1 MKNKKII
8 ISIIA
13 TVLAIAIITV
23 IAFILIK
30 NNKKYT
36 ITFDTQGGNK
46 IEAVTVKVNETA
58 VLPKNPEKEGY
69 IFLHW
74 VDEENKIVSGN
85 FKVTRDR
92 KLTAKWAELTQE
104 LITVSFDTD
113 GGTEI
118 EDILL
123 IKGETLKLPDN
134 PTKEGYIFKNWVDKN
149 ETPIYED
156 ALLAEDTV
164 LKAIWE
170 KEEEKKEQTTTTNK
184 NDKTTQT
191 PSQGN
196 QNEQPTPTPTPG
208 NQNEQPTPT
217 PGNEN
222 VEVTGI
228 SLNKN
233 SLGLIIGNSGTLT
246 ATISPSNATNKNVT
260 WSSSKPNI
268 ISVDN
273 SGKVTAKA
281 IGEAIITAKTA
292 NGKTASATVTSDVK
306 NITLT
311 VGNQT
316 ISNYGTIKST
326 TITVKIDANGYNV
339 PDSLITWS
347 APDTTGYTAPAYMF
361 PNGKTA
367 TVTARDVWSGT
378 ASVPVTVKIN
388 NKQVKTTIYVESKIS
403 ISNLSSGITGNES
416 GGILYCTFSG
426 DKSLHLQ
433 SNIPVTWEY
442 SKSSPVIAGIEGE
455 DNRNLKLSVQY
466 VSQNGL
472 NIKARSKAGQ
482 VKEIVLTPKR

>member
-1 MKNKKII
+1 MKNKKTV
-8 ISIIA
+8 IA
-13 TVLAIAIITV
+13 IVSAIVLIAIIAIV
-23 IAFILIK
+23 VMIIMK

-46 IEAVTVKVNETA
+46 IEAIKVKVNETL

-74 VDEENKIVSGN
+74 VDEEDKPVSNN
-85 FKVTRDR
+85 FKVTKDM
-92 KLTAKWAELTQE
+92 KLIAKWAEPTQE

-113 GGTEI
+113 GGSKI
-118 EDILL
+118 EDIVL
-123 IKGETLKLPDN
+123 IKGEPLKLPDN
-134 PTKEGYIFKNWVDKN
+134 PIKDGYIFKNWVSKD
-149 ETPIYED
+149 EIEIPVYDD
-156 ALLAEDTV
+156 ALLSEDIV

-170 KEEEKKEQTTTTNK
+170 KEEKKKEQTTTTNK
-184 NDKTTQT
+184 NDKTPQT

-196 QNEQPTPTPTPG
+196 QNEQPTTTPTPE
-208 NQNEQPTPT
+208 NQ
-217 PGNEN
+217 N
-222 VEVTGI
+222 VEVTDI

-233 SLGLIIGNSGTLT
+233 SLGLIIGNSDTLT
-246 ATISPSNATNKNVT
+246 ANITPSNATNKSVT
-260 WSSSKPNI
+260 WSSSNSSI

-281 IGEAIITAKTA
+281 IGSATITAKTA
-292 NGKTASATVTSDVK
+292 NGKEASATVTSDVK

-316 ISNYGTIKST
+316 ISKYGTITST
-326 TITVKIDANGYNV
+326 NITVNIDANGYNV

-347 APDTTGYTAPAYMF
+347 APDTSGYTAPAYMST
-361 PNGKTA
+361 NGKTA

-378 ASVPVTVKIN
+378 ASVPITVKIN
-388 NKQVKTTIYVESKIS
+388 NKQVKTTIYVESAIN
-403 ISNLSSGITGNES
+403 ISNLSNGINSYERDGK
-416 GGILYCTFSG
+416 LYCTFSG
-426 DKSLHLQ
+426 EKSLHLQ
-433 SNIPVTWEY
+433 SNIDVTWQY

-466 VSQNGL
+466 VSHNGL

-482 VKEIVLTPKR
+482 VKEIILTPMP

>member
-8 ISIIA
+8 IAIVA

-23 IAFILIK
+23 IVSISMK

-36 ITFDTQGGNK
+36 ITFDTQGGNT
-46 IEAVTVKVNETA
+46 IESIKVKVNETL

-69 IFLHW
+69 VFLHW
-74 VDEENKIVSGN
+74 VDEENKPVSNN
-85 FKVTRDR
+85 FKVLKDM
-92 KLTAKWAELTQE
+92 KLIAKWAEPTQE
-104 LITVSFDTD
+104 VVTVSFNTD
-113 GGTEI
+113 GGNTI
-118 EDILL
+118 SSITV
-123 IKGETLKLPDN
+123 IKGEKITLPEK
-134 PTKEGYIFKNWVDKN
+134 PTKEGYHFKEWV
-149 ETPIYED
+149 YENGEQFKTE
-156 ALLAEDTV
+156 AIIEENIT

-170 KEEEKKEQTTTTNK
+170 KVEENKKETNK
-184 NDKTTQT
+184 NNTTSK
-191 PSQGN
+191 PSQEK
-196 QNEQPTPTPTPG
+196 QNEQPTPK
-208 NQNEQPTPT
+208 PTPT
-217 PGNEN
+217 PTPENQN

-233 SLGLIIGNSGTLT
+233 SLGLIIGNSSTLT
-246 ATISPSNATNKNVT
+246 ATISPSNATNKSVT
-260 WSSSKPNI
+260 WSSSNSSI

-281 IGEAIITAKTA
+281 IGNATITAKTA

-316 ISNYGTIKST
+316 ISKYGTITST
-326 TITVKIDANGYNV
+326 NITVNIDANGYNV

-347 APDTTGYTAPAYMF
+347 APDTSGYTAPAYMSL
-361 PNGKTA
+361 NGKTA

-378 ASVPVTVKIN
+378 ASVPITVKIN
-388 NKQVKTTIYVESKIS
+388 NKQVKTTIYVESAIN
-403 ISNLSSGITGNES
+403 IRNLSNGINSYERDGK
-416 GGILYCTFSG
+416 LYCTFSG
-426 DKSLHLQ
+426 EKSLHLQ
-433 SNIPVTWEY
+433 SNIDVTWQY

-455 DNRNLKLSVQY
+455 DNRNLRLSVQY

-482 VKEIVLTPKR
+482 VKEIVLTPTL

>member
-1 MKNKKII
+1 MKNKKTV
-8 ISIIA
+8 IA
-13 TVLAIAIITV
+13 IVSAIVLIAIIAIV
-23 IAFILIK
+23 VMIIMK

-46 IEAVTVKVNETA
+46 IEAIEVKVNETL

-74 VDEENKIVSGN
+74 VDEEDKPVSNN
-85 FKVTRDR
+85 FKVTKDM
-92 KLTAKWAELTQE
+92 KLIAKWAEPTQE
-104 LITVSFDTD
+104 LITISFDTD
-113 GGTEI
+113 GGSKI
-118 EDILL
+118 EDIVL
-123 IKGETLKLPDN
+123 IKGEPLKLPDN
-134 PTKEGYIFKNWVDKN
+134 PIKDGYIFKNWVSKD
-149 ETPIYED
+149 EIEIPVYDD
-156 ALLAEDTV
+156 ALLSEDIV

-170 KEEEKKEQTTTTNK
+170 KEEKKKEQTTTTNK
-184 NDKTTQT
+184 NDKTPQT

-196 QNEQPTPTPTPG
+196 QNEQPTTTPTPE
-208 NQNEQPTPT
+208 NQ
-217 PGNEN
+217 N
-222 VEVTGI
+222 VEVTDI

-233 SLGLIIGNSGTLT
+233 SLGLIIGNSDTLT
-246 ATISPSNATNKNVT
+246 ANITPSNATNKSVT
-260 WSSSKPNI
+260 WSSSNSSI

-281 IGEAIITAKTA
+281 IGSATITAKTA
-292 NGKTASATVTSDVK
+292 NGKEASATVTSDVK

-316 ISNYGTIKST
+316 ISKYGTITST
-326 TITVKIDANGYNV
+326 NITVNIDANGYNV

-347 APDTTGYTAPAYMF
+347 APDTSGYTAPAYMSL
-361 PNGKTA
+361 NGKTA

-378 ASVPVTVKIN
+378 ASVPITVKIN
-388 NKQVKTTIYVESKIS
+388 NKQVKTTIYVESAIN
-403 ISNLSSGITGNES
+403 ISNLSNGINSYES
-416 GGILYCTFSG
+416 DGKLYCTFSG
-426 DKSLHLQ
+426 EKSLHLQ
-433 SNIPVTWEY
+433 SNIDVTWQY

-482 VKEIVLTPKR
+482 VKEIILTPMP

>member
-1 MKNKKII
+1 MKNKKTV
-8 ISIIA
+8 IA
-13 TVLAIAIITV
+13 IVSAIVLIAIIAIV
-23 IAFILIK
+23 VMIIMK

-46 IEAVTVKVNETA
+46 IEAIEVKVNETL

-74 VDEENKIVSGN
+74 VDEEDKPVSNN
-85 FKVTRDR
+85 FKVTKDM
-92 KLTAKWAELTQE
+92 KLIAKWAEPTQE

-113 GGTEI
+113 GGSKI
-118 EDILL
+118 EDIVL
-123 IKGETLKLPDN
+123 IKGEPLKLPDN
-134 PTKEGYIFKNWVDKN
+134 PTKDGYIFKNWVSKD
-149 ETPIYED
+149 EIPVYDD
-156 ALLAEDTV
+156 ALLSENIV

-170 KEEEKKEQTTTTNK
+170 KEEKKKEQTTTTNK
-184 NDKTTQT
+184 NDKTPQT

-196 QNEQPTPTPTPG
+196 QNEQPTPTPTPE
-208 NQNEQPTPT
+208 NQ
-217 PGNEN
+217 N
-222 VEVTGI
+222 VEVTDI

-233 SLGLIIGNSGTLT
+233 SLGLIIGNSDTLT
-246 ATISPSNATNKNVT
+246 ANITPSNATNKSVT
-260 WSSSKPNI
+260 WSSSNSSI

-281 IGEAIITAKTA
+281 IGSATITAKTA
-292 NGKTASATVTSDVK
+292 NGKEASATVTSDVK

-316 ISNYGTIKST
+316 ISKYGTITST
-326 TITVKIDANGYNV
+326 NITVNIDANGYNV

-347 APDTTGYTAPAYMF
+347 APDTSGYTAPAGMSS
-361 PNGKTA
+361 NGKTA

-378 ASVPVTVKIN
+378 ASVPITVKIN
-388 NKQVKTTIYVESKIS
+388 NKQVKTTIYVESKIN
-403 ISNLSSGITGNES
+403 ISNLSNGINSYES
-416 GGILYCTFSG
+416 DGKLYCTFSG
-426 DKSLHLQ
+426 EKSLHLQ
-433 SNIPVTWEY
+433 SNIDVTWQY

-482 VKEIVLTPKR
+482 VKEIILTPMP

>member
-1 MKNKKII
+1 MKNKKTV
-8 ISIIA
+8 IA
-13 TVLAIAIITV
+13 IVSAIVLIAIIAIV
-23 IAFILIK
+23 VMIIMK

-46 IEAVTVKVNETA
+46 IEAIEVKVNETL

-74 VDEENKIVSGN
+74 VDEEDKPVSNN
-85 FKVTRDR
+85 FKVTKDM
-92 KLTAKWAELTQE
+92 KLIAKWAEPTQE
-104 LITVSFDTD
+104 LITISFDTD
-113 GGTEI
+113 GGSKI
-118 EDILL
+118 EDIVL
-123 IKGETLKLPDN
+123 IKGEPLKLPDN
-134 PTKEGYIFKNWVDKN
+134 PIKDGYIFKNWVSKD
-149 ETPIYED
+149 EIEIPVYDD
-156 ALLAEDTV
+156 ALLSEDIV

-170 KEEEKKEQTTTTNK
+170 KEEKKKEQTTTTNK
-184 NDKTTQT
+184 NDKTPQT

-196 QNEQPTPTPTPG
+196 QNEQPTTTPTPE
-208 NQNEQPTPT
+208 NQ
-217 PGNEN
+217 N
-222 VEVTGI
+222 VEVTDI

-233 SLGLIIGNSGTLT
+233 SLGLIIGNSDTLT
-246 ATISPSNATNKNVT
+246 ANITPSNATNKSVT
-260 WSSSKPNI
+260 WSSSNSSI

-281 IGEAIITAKTA
+281 IGSATITAKTA
-292 NGKTASATVTSDVK
+292 NGKEASATVTSDVK

-316 ISNYGTIKST
+316 ISKYGTITST
-326 TITVKIDANGYNV
+326 NITVNIDANGYNV

-347 APDTTGYTAPAYMF
+347 APDTTGYTSPAYMSL
-361 PNGKTA
+361 NGKTA

-378 ASVPVTVKIN
+378 ASVPITVKIN

-442 SKSSPVIAGIEGE
+442 SRSSPVIAGIEGE

>member
-1 MKNKKII
+1 MKNKKTV
-8 ISIIA
+8 IA
-13 TVLAIAIITV
+13 IVSAIVLIAIIAIV
-23 IAFILIK
+23 VMIIMK

-46 IEAVTVKVNETA
+46 IEAIEVKVNETL

-74 VDEENKIVSGN
+74 VDEEDKPVSNN
-85 FKVTRDR
+85 FKVTKDM
-92 KLTAKWAELTQE
+92 KLIAKWAEPTQE
-104 LITVSFDTD
+104 LITISFDTD
-113 GGTEI
+113 GGSKI
-118 EDILL
+118 EDIVL
-123 IKGETLKLPDN
+123 IKGEPLKLPDN
-134 PTKEGYIFKNWVDKN
+134 PIKDGYIFKNWVSKD
-149 ETPIYED
+149 EIEIPVYDD
-156 ALLAEDTV
+156 ALLSEDIV

-170 KEEEKKEQTTTTNK
+170 EEEKKKEQTTTTNK
-184 NDKTTQT
+184 NDKTPQT

-196 QNEQPTPTPTPG
+196 QNEQPTTTPTPE
-208 NQNEQPTPT
+208 NQ
-217 PGNEN
+217 N
-222 VEVTGI
+222 VEVTDI

-233 SLGLIIGNSGTLT
+233 SLGLIIGNSDTLT
-246 ATISPSNATNKNVT
+246 ANITPSNATNKSVT
-260 WSSSKPNI
+260 WSSSNSSI

-281 IGEAIITAKTA
+281 IGSATITAKTA
-292 NGKTASATVTSDVK
+292 NGKEASATVTSDVK

-316 ISNYGTIKST
+316 ISKYGYGTITST
-326 TITVKIDANGYNV
+326 NITVNIDANGYNV

-347 APDTTGYTAPAYMF
+347 APDTSGYTAPAYMST
-361 PNGKTA
+361 NGKTA

-378 ASVPVTVKIN
+378 ASVPITVKIN
-388 NKQVKTTIYVESKIS
+388 NKQVKTTIYVESAIN
-403 ISNLSSGITGNES
+403 ISNLSNGINSYES
-416 GGILYCTFSG
+416 DGKLYCTFSG
-426 DKSLHLQ
+426 EKSLHLQ
-433 SNIPVTWEY
+433 SNIDVTWQY

-482 VKEIVLTPKR
+482 VKEIILTPMP

>member
-1 MKNKKII
+1 MKNKKTV
-8 ISIIA
+8 IA
-13 TVLAIAIITV
+13 IVSAIVLIAIIAIV
-23 IAFILIK
+23 VMIIMK

-46 IEAVTVKVNETA
+46 IEAIEVKVNETL

-74 VDEENKIVSGN
+74 VDEEDKPVSNN
-85 FKVTRDR
+85 FKVTKDM
-92 KLTAKWAELTQE
+92 KLIAKWAEPTQE

-113 GGTEI
+113 GGSKI
-118 EDILL
+118 EDIVL
-123 IKGETLKLPDN
+123 IKGEPLKLPDN
-134 PTKEGYIFKNWVDKN
+134 PTKDGYIFKNWVSKD
-149 ETPIYED
+149 EIEIPVYDD
-156 ALLAEDTV
+156 ALLSENIV

-170 KEEEKKEQTTTTNK
+170 KEEKKKEQTTTTNK
-184 NDKTTQT
+184 NDKTPQT

-196 QNEQPTPTPTPG
+196 QNEQPTPTPTPE
-208 NQNEQPTPT
+208 NQ
-217 PGNEN
+217 N
-222 VEVTGI
+222 VEVTDI

-233 SLGLIIGNSGTLT
+233 SLGLIIGNSDTLT
-246 ATISPSNATNKNVT
+246 ANITPSNATNKSVT
-260 WSSSKPNI
+260 WSSSNSSI

-281 IGEAIITAKTA
+281 IGSATITAKTA
-292 NGKTASATVTSDVK
+292 NGKEASATVTSDVK

-316 ISNYGTIKST
+316 ISKYGTITST
-326 TITVKIDANGYNV
+326 NITVNIDANGYNV

-347 APDTTGYTAPAYMF
+347 APDTSGYTAPAGMSS
-361 PNGKTA
+361 NGKTA

-378 ASVPVTVKIN
+378 ASVPITVKIN
-388 NKQVKTTIYVESKIS
+388 NKQVKTTIYVESKIN
-403 ISNLSSGITGNES
+403 ISNLSNGINSYES
-416 GGILYCTFSG
+416 DGKLYCTFSG
-426 DKSLHLQ
+426 EKSLHLQ
-433 SNIPVTWEY
+433 SNIDVTWQY

-466 VSQNGL
+466 VSHNGL

-482 VKEIVLTPKR
+482 VKEIILTPMP

>member
-1 MKNKKII
+1 MKNKKT
-8 ISIIA
+8 IIA
-13 TVLAIAIITV
+13 IVSAIVLIAIIAIV
-23 IAFILIK
+23 AIIIMK

-36 ITFDTQGGNK
+36 ITFDTQGGNT
-46 IEAVTVKVNETA
+46 IEAIEVKANETL

-74 VDEENKIVSGN
+74 VDEEDKPVSNN
-85 FKVTRDR
+85 FKVTKDM
-92 KLTAKWAELTQE
+92 KLIAKWAEPTQE

-113 GGTEI
+113 GGSKI
-118 EDILL
+118 EDIVL
-123 IKGETLKLPDN
+123 IKGEPLKLPDN
-134 PTKEGYIFKNWVDKN
+134 PIKDGYIFKNWVSKD
-149 ETPIYED
+149 EIEIPVYDD
-156 ALLAEDTV
+156 ALLSEDIV

-170 KEEEKKEQTTTTNK
+170 KEEKKKEQTTTTNK
-184 NDKTTQT
+184 NDKIPQT

-196 QNEQPTPTPTPG
+196 QNEQPTPTPTPE
-208 NQNEQPTPT
+208 NQ
-217 PGNEN
+217 N
-222 VEVTGI
+222 VEVTDI

-233 SLGLIIGNSGTLT
+233 SLGLIIGNSDTLT
-246 ATISPSNATNKNVT
+246 ANITPSNATNKSVT
-260 WSSSKPNI
+260 WSSSNSSI

-281 IGEAIITAKTA
+281 IGSATITAKTA
-292 NGKTASATVTSDVK
+292 NGKEASATVTSDVK

-316 ISNYGTIKST
+316 ISKYGTITST
-326 TITVKIDANGYNV
+326 NITVNIDANGYNV

-347 APDTTGYTAPAYMF
+347 APDTSGYTAPAYMST
-361 PNGKTA
+361 NGKTA

-378 ASVPVTVKIN
+378 ASVPITVKIN
-388 NKQVKTTIYVESKIS
+388 NKQVKTTIYVESAIN
-403 ISNLSSGITGNES
+403 ISNLSNGINSYERDGK
-416 GGILYCTFSG
+416 LYCTFRG
-426 DKSLHLQ
+426 EKSLHLQ
-433 SNIPVTWEY
+433 SNIDVTWQY

-482 VKEIVLTPKR
+482 VKEIILTPMP

>member
-1 MKNKKII
+1 MKNKKTI
-8 ISIIA
+8 
-13 TVLAIAIITV
+13 IAIISAIV
-23 IAFILIK
+23 LIAIIAIVAIIIMK

-36 ITFDTQGGNK
+36 ITFDTQGGNT
-46 IEAVTVKVNETA
+46 IEAIEVKANETL

-74 VDEENKIVSGN
+74 VDEEDKPVSNN
-85 FKVTRDR
+85 FKVTKDM
-92 KLTAKWAELTQE
+92 KLIAKWAEPTQE

-113 GGTEI
+113 GGSKI
-118 EDILL
+118 EDIVL
-123 IKGETLKLPDN
+123 IKGEPLKLPDN
-134 PTKEGYIFKNWVDKN
+134 PIKDGYIFKNWVSKD
-149 ETPIYED
+149 EIEIPVYDD
-156 ALLAEDTV
+156 ALLSEDIV

-170 KEEEKKEQTTTTNK
+170 KEEKKKEQTTTTNK
-184 NDKTTQT
+184 NDKTPQT

-196 QNEQPTPTPTPG
+196 QNEQPTTTPTPE
-208 NQNEQPTPT
+208 NQ
-217 PGNEN
+217 N
-222 VEVTGI
+222 VEVTDI

-233 SLGLIIGNSGTLT
+233 SLGLIIGNSDTLT
-246 ATISPSNATNKNVT
+246 ANITPSNATNKSVT
-260 WSSSKPNI
+260 WSSSNSSI

-281 IGEAIITAKTA
+281 IGSATITAKTA
-292 NGKTASATVTSDVK
+292 NGKEASATVTSDVK

-316 ISNYGTIKST
+316 ISKYGTITST
-326 TITVKIDANGYNV
+326 NITVNIDANGYNV

-347 APDTTGYTAPAYMF
+347 APDTSGYTAPAYMST
-361 PNGKTA
+361 NGKTA

-378 ASVPVTVKIN
+378 ASVPITVKIN
-388 NKQVKTTIYVESKIS
+388 NKQVKTTIYVESAIN
-403 ISNLSSGITGNES
+403 ISNLSNGINSYES
-416 GGILYCTFSG
+416 DGKLYCTFSG
-426 DKSLHLQ
+426 EKSLHLQ
-433 SNIPVTWEY
+433 SNIDVTWQY

-482 VKEIVLTPKR
+482 IKEIILTPMP

>member
-1 MKNKKII
+1 MKNKKT
-8 ISIIA
+8 IIA
-13 TVLAIAIITV
+13 IVSAIVLIAIIAIV
-23 IAFILIK
+23 AIIIMK

-46 IEAVTVKVNETA
+46 IEAIEVKVNETL

-74 VDEENKIVSGN
+74 VDEEDKPVSNN
-85 FKVTRDR
+85 FKVTKDM
-92 KLTAKWAELTQE
+92 KLIAKWAEPTQE
-104 LITVSFDTD
+104 LITISFDTD
-113 GGTEI
+113 GGSKI
-118 EDILL
+118 EDIVL
-123 IKGETLKLPDN
+123 IKGEPLKLPDN
-134 PTKEGYIFKNWVDKN
+134 PIKDGYIFKNWVSKD
-149 ETPIYED
+149 EIPVYDD
-156 ALLAEDTV
+156 ALLSEDIV

-170 KEEEKKEQTTTTNK
+170 KEEKKKEQTTTTNK
-184 NDKTTQT
+184 NDKIPQT

-196 QNEQPTPTPTPG
+196 QNEQPTPTPTPE
-208 NQNEQPTPT
+208 NQ
-217 PGNEN
+217 N
-222 VEVTGI
+222 VEVTDI

-233 SLGLIIGNSGTLT
+233 SLGLIIGNSDTLT
-246 ATISPSNATNKNVT
+246 ANITPSNATNKSVT

-316 ISNYGTIKST
+316 ISKYGTIT
-326 TITVKIDANGYNV
+326 TTNITVNIDANGYNV

-347 APDTTGYTAPAYMF
+347 APDTTGYTSPAYMSL
-361 PNGKTA
+361 NGKTA

-378 ASVPVTVKIN
+378 ASVPITVKIN
-388 NKQVKTTIYVESKIS
+388 NKQVKTTIYVESRIS

-442 SKSSPVIAGIEGE
+442 SRSSPVIAGIEGE